1 MRLVVTAA
9 VASLA
14 VATAAPTK
22 RQPPKMSVTD
32 SAANDN
38 MALAMK
44 L

>member
-9 VASLA
+9 VSSLA
-14 VATAAPTK
+14 VATAPT
-22 RQPPKMSVTD
+22 RRPPAKTD

>member
-1 MRLVVTAA
+1 MRLIVTAA
-9 VASLA
+9 VVSLA
-14 VATAAPTK
+14 VATASTN
-22 RQPPKMSVTD
+22 RQPQKISVTD

>member
-1 MRLVVTAA
+1 MRLIVTAA

-14 VATAAPTK
+14 VATASTS
-22 RQPPKMSVTD
+22 RQPQKISVTD

-38 MALAMK
+38 GSLAMK